1 MNKIH
6 KIQDLLRELNS
17 SEIQS
22 FPPILKRL
30 DLDSSELKAY
40 ESWDKQDYS
49 RNCIEKNDRYELLLL
64 CWNPGDRTPIH
75 NHGGQRCWVYQI
87 SGEIEEIRFDTSDS
101 EPREIYRQTLK
112 PNQLTYIDD
121 AMACHVL
128 ANPGVVRSVSIHVYA
143 APIENCD
150 IYNAE
155 KKCFEAKELAY
166 DTFNE

>member
-6 KIQDLLRELNS
+6 KIQDLVKEMNS

-22 FPPILKRL
+22 FPSILKRL
-30 DLDSSELKAY
+30 DLDSSELSAY
-40 ESWDKQDYS
+40 ESWDKQGYS
-49 RNCIEKNDRYELLLL
+49 RNCMEKNDRYELLLL

-101 EPREIYRQTLK
+101 EPKEIYRQTLK

-128 ANPGVVRSVSIHVYA
+128 ANPGDVRSVSIHVYA
-143 APIENCD
+143 APIENCE
-150 IYNAE
+150 IYNSE
-155 KKCFEAKELAY
+155 KKCFEQKELSY
-166 DTFNE
+166 HNFD